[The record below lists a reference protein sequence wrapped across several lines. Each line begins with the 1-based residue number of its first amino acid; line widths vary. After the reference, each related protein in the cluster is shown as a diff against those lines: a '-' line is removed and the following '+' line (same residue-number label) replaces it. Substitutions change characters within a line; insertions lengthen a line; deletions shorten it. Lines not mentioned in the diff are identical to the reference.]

1 MNSLIKKILLIVL
14 ALGTIVGGIFGVTKA
29 KEVYEGNHPVYE
41 CLYGCPSVKRR
52 KFIRIK

>member
-29 KEVYEGNHPVYE
+29 KEVYEENHPVYE

>member
-14 ALGTIVGGIFGVTKA
+14 ALGIFGVTKA